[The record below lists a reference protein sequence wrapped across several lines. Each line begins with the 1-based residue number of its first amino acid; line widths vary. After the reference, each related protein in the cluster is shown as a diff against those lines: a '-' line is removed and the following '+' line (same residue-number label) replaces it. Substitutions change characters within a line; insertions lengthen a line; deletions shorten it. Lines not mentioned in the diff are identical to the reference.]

1 MKKLRFLH
9 TSDWHLGQNFMGKS
23 RIEEHKAFLFWLL
36 NTIKENNIDVL
47 LVSGDI
53 FDTGTPPNYA
63 LELYY
68 NFLKQLSQVNSL
80 NTTIITAGNHDSVS
94 TLKAPKQLLEAL
106 NVHVVV
112 NGDEDENI
120 IIPIKEPLIENAET
134 KAIVCAVP
142 FLRDSVIRQSL
153 GGETVSDKEKL
164 ANNGIKAYYEK
175 AYNKAKELDHTS
187 TKSTPIIAMGHL
199 TTVGGRTSESER
211 DIYIGGTLDIGGD
224 YLASMFDYVAL
235 GHLHINQTVGN
246 EHVRYSG
253 SPIPLSFSESKNTQK
268 VNLVTINNSADEN
281 VKVEELE
288 IPQMRKLQVIKGD
301 LEAIKKELKAIED
314 KTTWIEVHIKDDN
327 PMFAN
332 TEIREL
338 ATKLDLIILAVKIE
352 KSEKQLRAKELKAIS
367 LDELSVQEV
376 FEKRLELEEIENSE
390 FKEQLSQTF
399 NEVVSN
405 LHEEQKSEQI

>member
-1 MKKLRFLH
+1 
-9 TSDWHLGQNFMGKS
+9 MGKS
-23 RIEEHKAFLFWLL
+23 RIKEHEAFLSWLL
-36 NTIKENNIDVL
+36 EIIEEKQIELL

-68 NFLKQLSQVNSL
+68 NFLKQLSSKKSL
-80 NTTIITAGNHDSVS
+80 KTTIITAGNHDSVS

-112 NGDEDENI
+112 NGDEEENI
-120 IIPIKEPLIENAET
+120 IIPINEDDET

-164 ANNGIKAYYEK
+164 ANDGIKNYYEN
-175 AYNKAKELDHTS
+175 AYKKAKELNDTF
-187 TKSTPIIAMGHL
+187 TKSVPLIAMGHL
-199 TTVGGRTSESER
+199 TTVGSRTSESER

-224 YLASMFDYVAL
+224 YLGSLFDYVAL
-235 GHLHINQTVGN
+235 GHLHINQTVGSVKSG
-246 EHVRYSG
+246 HVRYSG

-268 VNLVTINNSADEN
+268 VNLVTIKESVE
-281 VKVEELE
+281 VEELE
-288 IPQMRKLQVIKGD
+288 IPLKRKLKVIKGN
-301 LEAIKKELKAIED
+301 LETIIDELKKVED

-332 TEIREL
+332 TQIREES
-338 ATKLDLIILAVKIE
+338 TKLDLTILAVKIE

-367 LDELSVQEV
+367 LDELSVNDV
-376 FEKRLELEEIENSE
+376 FEKRLEQENIEDKE
-390 FKEQLSQTF
+390 FKEQLTLSFSQ
-399 NEVVSN
+399 VVNN
-405 LHEEQKSEQI
+405 LHESEEQI

>member
-1 MKKLRFLH
+1 MKLLH

-23 RIEEHKAFLFWLL
+23 RVEEHEAFLSWLL
-36 NTIKENNIDVL
+36 ETIEQKQIELL

-106 NVHVVV
+106 NVHVIV

-120 IIPIKEPLIENAET
+120 IIPIKEDDNT

-175 AYNKAKELDHTS
+175 AYNKAKELEQN
-187 TKSTPIIAMGHL
+187 TPIIAMGHL
-199 TTVGGRTSESER
+199 TTVGTRSSESER

-235 GHLHINQTVGN
+235 GHLHINQTVGS
-246 EHVRYSG
+246 VKGTQIRYSG

-268 VNLVTINNSADEN
+268 VNVVTIDND

-288 IPQMRKLQVIKGD
+288 VPLTKKLQVIKGD
-301 LEAIKKELKAIED
+301 LETIKKELKAIKD
-314 KTTWIEVHIKDDN
+314 KSTWIEVHIKDDN

-338 ATKLDLIILAVKIE
+338 ATKLELTILAVKIE

-376 FEKRLELEEIENSE
+376 FEKRLDLEEIENKE

-405 LHEEQKSEQI
+405 LHQEEQI

>member
-1 MKKLRFLH
+1 
-9 TSDWHLGQNFMGKS
+9 MGKS
-23 RIEEHKAFLFWLL
+23 RVEEHKAFLSWLL
-36 NTIKENNIDVL
+36 DTIEEKQIELL

-68 NFLKQLSQVNSL
+68 NFLKQLSSKKSL
-80 NTTIITAGNHDSVS
+80 KTTIITAGNHDSVS

-112 NGDEDENI
+112 NGDEEENI

-164 ANNGIKAYYEK
+164 ANDGIKTYYEN
-175 AYNKAKELDHTS
+175 AYKKAKELNS
-187 TKSTPIIAMGHL
+187 NAPIIAMGHL
-199 TTVGGRTSESER
+199 TTVGSRTSESER

-224 YLASMFDYVAL
+224 YLGSLFDYVAL
-235 GHLHINQTVGN
+235 GHLHINQKVSSN
-246 EHVRYSG
+246 HVRYSG

-268 VNLVTINNSADEN
+268 VNLVTIKESVE
-281 VKVEELE
+281 VEELE
-288 IPQMRKLQVIKGD
+288 IPLKRKLQVIKGN
-301 LEAIKKELKAIED
+301 LEIIIDELKKVED
-314 KTTWIEVHIKDDN
+314 KTIWIEVHIKDDN

-332 TEIREL
+332 TQIREE
-338 ATKLDLIILAVKIE
+338 ATKLDLTILAVKIE
-352 KSEKQLRAKELKAIS
+352 KSEKQIRTKELKAIS
-367 LDELSVQEV
+367 LDELSVNDV
-376 FEKRLELEEIENSE
+376 FEKRLEQENIEDKE
-390 FKEQLSQTF
+390 FKEQLTLSFSQ
-399 NEVVSN
+399 VVNN
-405 LHEEQKSEQI
+405 LHESEEQI